1 LPLADTASIVSTT
14 WRPNTQ
20 RHLLG
25 LAAMMPNDTTAAHA
39 TWIDGMAANWS
50 DTPVP
55 TGP

>member
-25 LAAMMPNDTTAAHA
+25 LAAMMPNDTTAAQA